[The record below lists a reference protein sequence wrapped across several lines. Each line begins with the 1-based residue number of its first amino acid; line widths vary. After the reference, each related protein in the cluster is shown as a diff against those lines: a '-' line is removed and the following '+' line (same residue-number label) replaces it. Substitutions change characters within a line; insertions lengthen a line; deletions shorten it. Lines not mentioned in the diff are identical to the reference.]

1 MRRWPCEDRACR
13 VRTQPTAGL
22 ADGRVVRVVV
32 DHRERS
38 SEVYARLA
46 VEPEVVVEVA
56 RLQVGDYIVDGALR
70 VERKTFDDFQVSL
83 VDGRLFGQANRLCRA
98 VEPAAII
105 LEGCRSRRRTGVGRR
120 QLQGALLVLSLVF
133 DLPVFRARDAEET
146 VWLLKAI
153 SRQAR
158 RRVAHRLASRHGNPR
173 DVQARRLH
181 VLASCP
187 GIGPGRA
194 ERLLEHFGS
203 LARVFAASEADL
215 LEVRGVGAK
224 TARILGAFAAHDV
237 RRDGGERG

>member
-1 MRRWPCEDRACR
+1 M
-13 VRTQPTAGL
+13 
-22 ADGRVVRVVV
+22 
-32 DHRERS
+32 
-38 SEVYARLA
+38 
-46 VEPEVVVEVA
+46 
-56 RLQVGDYIVDGALR
+56 GDYIVDGALR

-83 VDGRLFGQANRLCRA
+83 IDGRLFGQANRLCRT
-98 VEPAAII
+98 VEPAAIV
-105 LEGCRSRRRTGVGRR
+105 LEGYRSRRRTGVGRR

-158 RRVAHRLASRHGNPR
+158 RRVAHGLASRHGNPR
-173 DVQARRLH
+173 DLQARRLH
-181 VLASCP
+181 LFASCP

-203 LARVFAASEADL
+203 LTRVFAASEADL

-224 TARILGAFAAHDV
+224 TARILAAFATHDV
-237 RRDGGERG
+237 RCDGKRTRIARRKFSGMSSRRPSRVRQPPSASGTRIALRRRAWGPRETRPLC